1 MQNTLYN
8 DATKINIYLLSHR
21 QDGEKGSFMVYDV
34 YILRAGRRYYDK
46 LHLRGS
52 AEEFDRLEALLSRYG
67 KRNLIDAYYMFELSP
82 EDAEE

>member
-8 DATKINIYLLSHR
+8 ENTKINIYLLSHR

-34 YILRAGRRYYDK
+34 YILRAGMRYYDK

-52 AEEFDRLEALLSRYG
+52 EKEFDRLEAMLARYA

-82 EDAEE
+82 KDAED